1 MDRLR
6 QPDLR
11 HVWHGASATQDWLR
25 DVLID
30 GEHVGAKEYQ
40 VTLGKPLHANVTGDA
55 AHVVV
60 PATMTFKLKGK
71 PPSAEVFPGVRCSG
85 PNP

>member
-1 MDRLR
+1 M
-6 QPDLR
+6 
-11 HVWHGASATQDWLR
+11 
-25 DVLID
+25 LID